1 MEWVFFLIV
10 FVSGYWI
17 ATNWSKVIWV
27 RKSVVHVRD
36 NYDNHCWNCKTII
49 HASQEDNVWYGHK
62 RCKQCNYFIC
72 NHCTLSPIM
81 SWPRLYYGPKIAGYP
96 RSMTERYRFTV
107 HAVSVVCYR
116 SIISLPSEKAI
127 PKDSV
132 LGHQIVLRKILA
144 STLRPFTKPKLNLK
158 MRTELR

>member
-72 NHCTLSPIM
+72 NHCGSCFCKSPYTFGSQPLVHKWVQAGNAAPMRIDYKSGKVITNNQEQWINPNITLILWRQFEPE
-81 SWPRLYYGPKIAGYP
+81 PDDLNTALL
-96 RSMTERYRFTV
+96 
-107 HAVSVVCYR
+107 
-116 SIISLPSEKAI
+116 LP
-127 PKDSV
+127 
-132 LGHQIVLRKILA
+132 G
-144 STLRPFTKPKLNLK
+144 
-158 MRTELR
+158 